1 MLPKMKYLENFADT
15 KGKHSAIKI
24 MFTAYE
30 GKKSPSHSGQC
41 LKIYLF
47 FPGTLFC
54 KLMKKKKGK
63 GKKGLLPIHVR
74 NIDHKSSPRFCVEC
88 WNEQ

>member
-1 MLPKMKYLENFADT
+1 MLPNMKYLGNFADT
-15 KGKHSAIKI
+15 KGKHSVIKM

-41 LKIYLF
+41 LKMYFF

-54 KLMKKKKGK
+54 KLMKKKNFFANHLNK
-63 GKKGLLPIHVR
+63 
-74 NIDHKSSPRFCVEC
+74 DCFKSNPC
-88 WNEQ
+88 